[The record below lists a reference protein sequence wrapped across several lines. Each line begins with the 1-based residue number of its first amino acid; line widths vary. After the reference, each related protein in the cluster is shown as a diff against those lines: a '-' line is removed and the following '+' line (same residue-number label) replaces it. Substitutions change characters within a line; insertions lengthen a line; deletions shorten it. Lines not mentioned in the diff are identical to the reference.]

1 MTGRTG
7 EQRRGRRIAMTS
19 EELDR
24 FLNGERTCR
33 VATASPHG
41 PHLTPLWYVWD
52 GTALWLTSVV
62 RSQRWTDLA
71 RDPRV
76 AVLVDAGEEYGELRG
91 AELRGTVEIV
101 GEVPRTGAPVE
112 RLTEPE
118 RLFARK
124 YIGADV
130 MHHDGRHAWLRLAPD
145 KITSWDFR
153 KINFYPE
160 RSGPSPQPH
169 RSSL

>member
-1 MTGRTG
+1 MRGN
-7 EQRRGRRIAMTS
+7 RRGRRIAMNKA
-19 EELDR
+19 ELDR
-24 FLNGERTCR
+24 FLHDERTCR

-62 RSQRWTDLA
+62 ASQRWTDLL

-76 AVLVDAGEEYGELRG
+76 AVLVDAGEDYGELRG

-101 GEVPRTGAPVE
+101 GEVPRTGLPEA
-112 RLTEPE
+112 RLTEAE
-118 RLFARK
+118 LLFARK
-124 YIGADV
+124 YTGGDV
-130 MHHDGRHAWLRLAPD
+130 MHHDGRHAWLRLVPD

-153 KINFYPE
+153 KINYPE
-160 RSGPSPQPH
+160 RERGVS
-169 RSSL
+169 